1 MGLPSQP
8 VTLSVEQ
15 VDELNKKLSKLRH
28 DVNNN
33 LSLMIAAVEMIQ
45 FKPEL
50 APKMMNTLVEQPNK
64 ITGAMGQ
71 FSEEFEKVFG
81 ITR

>member
-1 MGLPSQP
+1 
-8 VTLSVEQ
+8 
-15 VDELNKKLSKLRH
+15 
-28 DVNNN
+28 
-33 LSLMIAAVEMIQ
+33 MIQ

-71 FSEEFEKVFG
+71 F
-81 ITR
+81 